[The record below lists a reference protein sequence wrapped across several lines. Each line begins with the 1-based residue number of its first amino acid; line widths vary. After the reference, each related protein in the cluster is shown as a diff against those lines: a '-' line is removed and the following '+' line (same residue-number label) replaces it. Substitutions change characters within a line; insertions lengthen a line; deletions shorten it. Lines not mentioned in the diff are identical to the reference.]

1 MYRVRKNECIGKDV
15 YLLEVEAPLVVK
27 KCLPG
32 QFVIVMSY
40 ESSERIPLTIYDYDR
55 ESGILSLI
63 YQVIGA
69 STMELTRVTEKLFSV
84 AGPLGNPSILM
95 ENDDIL
101 DKKILFVAGGVGI
114 APVYPQAKYLTSRG
128 VDVDIIYGAR
138 TKDIIVIEEEVK
150 KVCNNLYITT
160 DDGSYG
166 NQGNVTDM
174 MKKLDKK
181 YDYCVAIGPVIMMKF
196 VSLYTKE
203 LGIKTIVSMN
213 PIMVDGTGMCGACR
227 LLVDGEVKF
236 ACVDGPEFDGHK
248 VDFDNALKRMSIYKT
263 EEGRKKLMMEEG
275 STHHG
280 GCGNCGDK

>member
-32 QFVIVMSY
+32 QFVIVMAY
-40 ESSERIPLTIYDYDR
+40 EPSERIPLTIYDYDR
-55 ESGILSLI
+55 ETGILSLI

-69 STMELTRVTEKLFSV
+69 STMELTEVTDSLFSV

-138 TKDIIVIEEEVK
+138 TKDIIVIEEETK

-196 VSLYTKE
+196 VALYTKE

-213 PIMVDGTGMCGACR
+213 PIIVDGTGMCGACR
-227 LLVDGEVKF
+227 LLVDGKVKF

>member
-32 QFVIVMSY
+32 QFVIVMAY

-55 ESGILSLI
+55 ENGILSLI

-69 STMELTRVTEKLFSV
+69 STMELTEVTDSLFSV
-84 AGPLGNPSILM
+84 AGPLGNPSELM

-114 APVYPQAKYLTSRG
+114 APVYPQAKDLTSRG

-138 TKDIIVIEEEVK
+138 TKDIIVIEEETK

-196 VSLYTKE
+196 VALYTKE

-227 LLVDGEVKF
+227 LLVDGKVKF

>member
-32 QFVIVMSY
+32 QFVIVMAY

-55 ESGILSLI
+55 ENGILSLI

-69 STMELTRVTEKLFSV
+69 STMELTEVTDSLFSV
-84 AGPLGNPSILM
+84 AGPLGNPSELM

-138 TKDIIVIEEEVK
+138 TKDIIVIEEETK

-196 VSLYTKE
+196 VALYTKE

-227 LLVDGEVKF
+227 LLVDGKVKF

-280 GCGNCGDK
+280 GCGNCCDK

>member
-32 QFVIVMSY
+32 QFVIVMAY

-55 ESGILSLI
+55 ENGILSLI

-69 STMELTRVTEKLFSV
+69 STMELTEVTDSLFSV
-84 AGPLGNPSILM
+84 AGPLGNLSELM

-138 TKDIIVIEEEVK
+138 TKDIIVIEEETK

-196 VSLYTKE
+196 VALYTKE

-227 LLVDGEVKF
+227 LLVDGKVKF